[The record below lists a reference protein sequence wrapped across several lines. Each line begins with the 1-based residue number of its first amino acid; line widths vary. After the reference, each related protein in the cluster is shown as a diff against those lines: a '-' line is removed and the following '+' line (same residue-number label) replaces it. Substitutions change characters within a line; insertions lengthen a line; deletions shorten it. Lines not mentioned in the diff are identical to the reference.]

1 MNVFSRRS
9 FLAGVAAV
17 PFCVWF
23 EEQGFAQAAT
33 LTRFDAT
40 STQGQAMLKIYA
52 NAVGKMMTTAQIPEG
67 KPISWMFQ
75 WYTHWVRPDR
85 TKAQEIARVYPKPSP
100 DRDLANEM
108 WATCQAHDGNPQ
120 REPFFL
126 PWHRMY
132 VLYFESII
140 RTVSGEKTF
149 TLPYWNYSIAD
160 PTKHGII
167 PKQFRLASDPVFK
180 SLFRDNR
187 NKPSLGPQI
196 PNVNG
201 GEPID
206 KFAPGA
212 LATTALKQ
220 GTYLPSGA
228 LQGFNRAL
236 DRGLHGNVHGL
247 TGDGTNMG
255 SVPWAA
261 RDPVFWMHHCNIDRL
276 WASWNKNG
284 GVNPGGSWLTQ
295 TFVFADQN
303 GRRVVATVN
312 DFKDIAALNYTY
324 DRFEPAPPPFKP
336 IAPPIT
342 ETAAAPAA
350 PTTIAVGTG
359 PLALTAKPART
370 TLQAKGATES
380 AQAVTERAGTLS
392 ETKRWYLM
400 LRGLHA
406 DAQPGVLYAI
416 YLDLPA
422 NATPAQS
429 ADHLVGTINF
439 FDAVAHPGHESASV
453 DKTRFISFDATEIVR
468 ALRDKKLLS
477 ATPAVTIVPI
487 GRPAANAKPVV
498 EEISLV
504 EQ

>member
-1 MNVFSRRS
+1 MTVFSRRS

-17 PFCVWF
+17 PFAVWF

-33 LTRFDAT
+33 LTRYDAT
-40 STQGQAMLKIYA
+40 SAQGQAMLKIYA
-52 NAVGKMMTTAQIPEG
+52 NAAGKMMTTSQIPEG
-67 KPISWMFQ
+67 KPISWLFQ
-75 WYTHWVRPDR
+75 WYTHWVRADK
-85 TKAQEIARVYPKPSP
+85 TKAQEIARVYPTPSP

-132 VLYFESII
+132 VFYFERII
-140 RTVSGEKTF
+140 RQVSGDASF
-149 TLPYWNYSIAD
+149 TLPYWDYSIAD
-160 PTKHGII
+160 PAKHGII
-167 PKQFRLASDPVFK
+167 PKQFRLQSDPTFK
-180 SLFRDNR
+180 WLFRDNR
-187 NKPSLGPQI
+187 NSPNLGPQL

-201 GEPID
+201 GDPID

-247 TGDGTNMG
+247 TGAGQNMG

-284 GVNPGGSWLTQ
+284 GVNPGGTWLTQ
-295 TFVFADQN
+295 TFVFADEN
-303 GRRVVATVN
+303 GRKVVGTVN
-312 DFKDIAALNYTY
+312 DFKDIAALKYTY
-324 DRFEPAPPPFKP
+324 DRFEPTPPTFKP
-336 IAPPIT
+336 IVPPVT
-342 ETAAAPAA
+342 ETAPAA
-350 PTTIAVGTG
+350 PATTTIVVTTG
-359 PLALTAKPART
+359 PVSLTAKPART
-370 TLQAKGATES
+370 TLQSKSATES
-380 AQAVTERAGTLS
+380 AQNVTERAGTVS
-392 ETKRWYLM
+392 ATKRWYLM

-406 DAQPGVLYAI
+406 ATQPGVLYAV

-422 NATPAQS
+422 NASPAQY

-439 FDAVAHPGHESASV
+439 FDAVPHPGHESATV
-453 DKTRFISFDATEIVR
+453 DKTRFVSFDASEVVR
-468 ALRDKKLLS
+468 TLREKKLLT

-487 GRPAANAKPVV
+487 GRPAADAKPVV

>member
-1 MNVFSRRS
+1 VTVFSRRS

-23 EEQGFAQAAT
+23 EEQGFAQAGT

-40 STQGQAMLKIYA
+40 SAQGQAMLKIYA

-67 KPISWMFQ
+67 KPISWLFQ
-75 WYTHWVRPDR
+75 WYTHWVRGDR
-85 TKAQEIARVYPKPSP
+85 TKAQEITRVYPAPSP
-100 DRDLANEM
+100 DKDLANEM
-108 WATCQAHDGNPQ
+108 WTTCQAHDGNAQ

-132 VLYFESII
+132 VFYFEQII
-140 RTVSGEKTF
+140 RAVSGEQSF

-167 PKQFRLASDPVFK
+167 PKQFRLANDPIFK
-180 SLFRDNR
+180 SLFRANR
-187 NKPSLGPQI
+187 NSGGPQI

-201 GEPID
+201 GDPID

-220 GTYLPSGA
+220 GAYLPSGA

-236 DRGLHGNVHGL
+236 DFGLHGNVHGL
-247 TGDGTNMG
+247 TGAGQNMG

-284 GVNPGGSWLTQ
+284 GVNPGGAWLKQ
-295 TFVFADQN
+295 TFVFADAKGQK
-303 GRRVVATVN
+303 VVATVN
-312 DFKDIAALNYTY
+312 DFKDIAALKYTY
-324 DRFEPAPPPFKP
+324 DRFEPPPPPFKP
-336 IAPPIT
+336 IAPPT
-342 ETAAAPAA
+342 ETAAVPS
-350 PTTIAVGTG
+350 PVPPVTIAVASGA
-359 PLALTAKPART
+359 LSLTAKPART
-370 TLQAKGATES
+370 TLQAKGATEAAS
-380 AQAVTERAGTLS
+380 NVTERAGTLS
-392 ETKRWYLM
+392 ATKRWYLM
-400 LRGLHA
+400 LRGLSSN
-406 DAQPGVLYAI
+406 AQPEVLYAI

-422 NATPAQS
+422 NATPAQY

-439 FDAVAHPGHESASV
+439 FDAVAQPGHEGASV
-453 DKTRFISFDATEIVR
+453 DKTRFISFDASEVVR
-468 ALRDKKLLS
+468 TLRDKKLLT

-487 GRPAANAKPVV
+487 GRPAGDAKPVV